1 MDGDLAYTTERID
14 KNAKLDR
21 RMQSLS
27 TTQKRPITPPLISS
41 LSHMS
46 AYATTP
52 ETYAAWRFV
61 ELYDEHHSEEREQAM
76 MARASE
82 EVDLLFADIEKSQT
96 LENVLQFLKQ
106 SYELRCF
113 RQKCQ
118 SRILE
123 RYRCEQVCN
132 ADLEV
137 RPGAYP
143 CFGAEEEVRRR
154 AEECRRKYAERDL
167 AAAEIE
173 KELHDYAENERI
185 LAGVEAILAER
196 RAELPAVDDDDEESP
211 DDGSLEGED
220 LEGPTEC

>member
-1 MDGDLAYTTERID
+1 
-14 KNAKLDR
+14 
-21 RMQSLS
+21 
-27 TTQKRPITPPLISS
+27 
-41 LSHMS
+41 MS

-82 EVDLLFADIEKSQT
+82 EVDLLFADVEKSQT
-96 LENVLQFLKQ
+96 LENVLQFLKR

-118 SRILE
+118 ARVLE

-173 KELHDYAENERI
+173 KEI

-196 RAELPAVDDDDEESP
+196 RAELPAVDDDDEEEEEGSP